1 MASRYPGE
9 TARYRALA
17 REGQAPETM
26 VIACCDSRAAPEAI
40 FDAGPGE
47 LFVVR
52 NVANLVPPYA
62 PDGEFHSTSA
72 ALEFAVQSLKV
83 RNIVVMGHGRC
94 GGIRA
99 ALNPGAGPLSP
110 GDFIGKWMS
119 LVEPAAQAVSGNTM
133 MTAAERQTVARAHLD
148 PLLDRQSQDV
158 SLRQHPRRQGQA
170 VAARRMVRHL
180 DRRALGDEPRHRRF
194 RAARRRLTCCREEA
208 SFTLMIALLCRRA
221 MRGLDMPAFRILAA
235 CRGVVLSPHAFS
247 GCGKRRHHHALVFD
261 AGGRQ

>member
-1 MASRYPGE
+1 MAHLPETLLTGYRNFMASRYPGE

-72 ALEFAVQSLKV
+72 ALEFAVQSLRV

-94 GGIRA
+94 GGISA

-119 LVEPAAQAVSGNTM
+119 LVEPAAQSVSGNTM
-133 MTAAERQTVARAHLD
+133 MTSSERQTALERISIRFSIANLRTF
-148 PLLDRQSQDV
+148 PCV
-158 SLRQHPRRQGQA
+158 SILEGRGKLSLHGA
-170 VAARRMVRHL
+170 WFDISTGELWVMNSET
-180 DRRALGDEPRHRRF
+180 GDFERPD
-194 RAARRRLTCCREEA
+194 
-208 SFTLMIALLCRRA
+208 I
-221 MRGLDMPAFRILAA
+221 D
-235 CRGVVLSPHAFS
+235 
-247 GCGKRRHHHALVFD
+247 
-261 AGGRQ
+261 